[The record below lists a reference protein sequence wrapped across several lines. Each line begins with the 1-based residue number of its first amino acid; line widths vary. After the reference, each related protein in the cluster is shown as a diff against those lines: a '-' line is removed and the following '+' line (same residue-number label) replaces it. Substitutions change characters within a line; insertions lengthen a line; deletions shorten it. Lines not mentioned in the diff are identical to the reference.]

1 MQKYF
6 ASICRALSF
15 VALGAVFLA
24 GCGGSKYPTA
34 PVSGTVRMNGKPLP
48 DAALTFQPMGGGM
61 ASVGATDKD
70 GRYTLEFYDS
80 GKPGA
85 VVAKHRVV
93 IRTHRRS
100 NTEDTSS
107 DISNPNLRDP
117 IPQRYNDN
125 TELTMEVPAEGTDS
139 ADFDLKSP

>member
-1 MQKYF
+1 M
-6 ASICRALSF
+6 
-15 VALGAVFLA
+15 VLGSLVLA
-24 GCGGSKYPTA
+24 GCGGSKYDTA
-34 PVSGTVRMNGKPLP
+34 EVSGTVRVNGKPKS
-48 DAALTFQPMGGGM
+48 DMAVTFQPMGGGM
-61 ASVGATDKD
+61 ASVGVTGPD

-80 GKPGA
+80 GDSGA

-107 DISNPNLRDP
+107 DVSNPSLRDP
-117 IPQRYNDN
+117 LPQRYNDN

-139 ADFDLKSP
+139 ADFDLKVP

>member
-1 MQKYF
+1 MRTVSRPKGPHWW
-6 ASICRALSF
+6 F
-15 VALGAVFLA
+15 VVFGLLLLA

-48 DAALTFQPMGGGM
+48 DAALTFQPGGGGM
-61 ASVGATDKD
+61 ASVGVTDKD

-80 GKPGA
+80 GQSGA
-85 VVAKHRVV
+85 VVATHRVL

-107 DISNPNLRDP
+107 DVSNPNLRDP

-125 TELTMEVPAEGTDS
+125 TELTMEVPAEGTES

>member
-1 MQKYF
+1 LEVY
-6 ASICRALSF
+6 SRLNNRRLWF
-15 VALGAVFLA
+15 VVVGSLLLA
-24 GCGGSKYPTA
+24 GCGSSKYDTA
-34 PVSGTVRMNGKPLP
+34 EVSGTVRVNGKPKP
-48 DAALTFQPMGGGM
+48 DLALTFQPIGGGM
-61 ASVGATDKD
+61 ASVGATDQD

-80 GKPGA
+80 GDSGA
-85 VVAKHRVV
+85 IVAKHRVV
-93 IRTHRRS
+93 IRTHRQS

-139 ADFDLKSP
+139 ADFDLKVP

>member
-1 MQKYF
+1 
-6 ASICRALSF
+6 
-15 VALGAVFLA
+15 
-24 GCGGSKYPTA
+24 
-34 PVSGTVRMNGKPLP
+34 MNGKPLP

-61 ASVGATDKD
+61 GSVGVTDKD
-70 GRYTLEFYDS
+70 GRYTLEFYDTGQS
-80 GKPGA
+80 GA
-85 VVAKHRVV
+85 VVAKHYVK

-107 DISNPNLRDP
+107 DVSNPQLRDP

-125 TELTMEVPAEGTDS
+125 TELTMEVPADGTDS